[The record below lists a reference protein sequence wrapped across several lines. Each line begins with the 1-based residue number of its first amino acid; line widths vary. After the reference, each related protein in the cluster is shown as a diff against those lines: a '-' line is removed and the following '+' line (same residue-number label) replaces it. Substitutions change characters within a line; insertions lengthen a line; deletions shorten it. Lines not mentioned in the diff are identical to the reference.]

1 MQAHRTLD
9 ARGGHCRLDN
19 FLILTPMAEMLPAPR
34 EQFPPVEIRKAII
47 QPQNVGREG
56 EQE

>member
-19 FLILTPMAEMLPAPR
+19 FLILTPKAEILPAPR
-34 EQFPPVEIRKAII
+34 EQFPSFEIRKTII
-47 QPQNVGREG
+47 QPQNLGRGG
-56 EQE
+56 EQK